1 LADGARQAGALAAA
15 RSHTHVLG
23 FVGGKETDDAHRLL
37 TAFQAGAGSAKVLAG
52 YAGSDDDQAAAKR
65 VAQGLIAQG
74 TQPDSPPPGANDW
87 SCHPT
92 AFHPRPVVLVHGL
105 LANQTDNWQTISPL
119 LANHGYCVFSLTYG
133 TKPNVSFPGYQPGGL
148 APMEESA
155 QQLAGKKLGV
165 STIRGSDHL
174 VAEELMQSKGFNP
187 AQIQAVAIGESGLR
201 MQALVAGVIDAT
213 AVSSPHDFM
222 LRRLGFNT
230 LAGPPELGVPG
241 AGMFTSDRLL
251 RENPQAIKGILKALL
266 RAHQRIL
273 DNKPE
278 TLRAMLKW
286 LPQQSS
292 EVADHAYENELKS
305 ITRDGLM
312 TDAEVSGLIIRFGE
326 KKRPLDEVRDFSL
339 ARQAWKELEVGK

>member
-1 LADGARQAGALAAA
+1 MKNFLLTKARVISALLCLLFMLGHSYGADAPRVRIAYASRTNSVAPEFIAQANGFVKAEGLEMELIQMNPRLGATALANGDVWFTNAFTSTFRGILQGFPLKLVLIHQKKTPYFLMV
-15 RSHTHVLG
+15 RSEI
-23 FVGGKETDDAHRLL
+23 K
-37 TAFQAGAGSAKVLAG
+37 
-52 YAGSDDDQAAAKR
+52 
-65 VAQGLIAQG
+65 
-74 TQPDSPPPGANDW
+74 
-87 SCHPT
+87 
-92 AFHPRPVVLVHGL
+92 
-105 LANQTDNWQTISPL
+105 
-119 LANHGYCVFSLTYG
+119 
-133 TKPNVSFPGYQPGGL
+133 
-148 APMEESA
+148 SA

-339 ARQAWKELEVGK
+339 ARQAWRELEAGK